1 MVEVGQLEPS
11 VRKIVE
17 TLFLNGP
24 TCLFFGLTNLRF
36 LLFFKSRFH
45 RFGLCFHGF
54 YAPFA
59 QMGFRMMPANPKQNN
74 TPAALRSP
82 PRESSDNLPM
92 TAFGRDFLVSFH
104 VSFLDSF
111 AASHHFFTIHL
122 PPLSPPSRTSEP
134 TSFIARM
141 ARQTLFAEKPNPF
154 ATLEISASG
163 VSAKA

>member
-24 TCLFFGLTNLRF
+24 TYPFFGLPHLRF
-36 LLFFKSRFH
+36 PLFSKSRLL
-45 RFGLCFHGF
+45 RFSLCFHGF
-54 YAPFA
+54 FAPFA

-82 PRESSDNLPM
+82 PRGLSDNIPM
-92 TAFGRDFLVSFH
+92 PAFVWSFLVSFH

-122 PPLSPPSRTSEP
+122 PPLSPPSLTSKP